1 MGSLAGRE
9 LSLAT
14 QKEPVQLGINRGWA
28 GYLCHLIFSLP
39 VSLSPSLPC
48 QGRPNHSS
56 QRPKPSGVLEQ
67 ETCGKQVKYGHWDAD
82 KGGVGEHRKDGQSTS
97 VGFNLGFKE

>member
-1 MGSLAGRE
+1 MDSLAGRE
-9 LSLAT
+9 LSLPT
-14 QKEPVQLGINRGWA
+14 QKEPVQLGINGGWA

-67 ETCGKQVKYGHWDAD
+67 ETCGEAGKIWP
-82 KGGVGEHRKDGQSTS
+82 
-97 VGFNLGFKE
+97 LGYR